1 MYPNQDYQFDGSSVT
16 EYPLPEAGSGY
27 KVVRSSER
35 KGKTHKV
42 TGPDGTVKFFGDSK
56 LGQHPKDP
64 ARKKAFYAR
73 HKKNLAGNPYFRAFA
88 RKTWEEGGE
97 LNDWEILDTAQDGRS
112 LTSSELASRFRP
124 EDAYQRSPIKF
135 ENIGNKSYGFGI
147 RPNNFN
153 ISGALDLQNKENPT
167 FRTALGYNKNGLN
180 INIAPSFSKDKKEAI
195 FTAGYNGRDWSGNL
209 MYQDPSKFNLGFGY
223 NKAGFSGNANYE
235 RQGKNNVFNTSIGY
249 EGEDVPIN
257 AGLDYTYDN
266 GHSASANLGFNAKNI
281 RGGFNYDYDQSEKA
295 NRFGLNLGTNFGKN
309 KKWAFDTSANFD
321 TDKNYKINTG
331 LKYNFKSGGMLPDLA
346 AMAFG
351 GNLILEKY
359 QDGGSNWE
367 ILPEAQV
374 GTKMGII
381 SDPRKDAYYTQ
392 PANSNQNIQQEI
404 LKQQTINNKG
414 SENNPIQKPEVEI
427 VAKKQ
432 LDPSKKAFWTV
443 YPDKTGSSAEL
454 ASALFLAPIAEWAH
468 TPSRVINYG
477 IGAYKNKDLTFNP
490 YQSEITKTLDLETDP
505 NNLWHSVR
513 NFAINN
519 AADFVAPMTP
529 KLGNWSKELVK
540 GSIKAGRPKLPEFQ
554 TVLRAEASGFNPSKV
569 SPSPSLNPVQQGY
582 TGQWL
587 QTASKKNPG
596 AFDEVAAY
604 LTGLET
610 KSGGKMQLLSDV
622 VPWSEAQKFTG
633 KNLPFN
639 AKTMSFG
646 AGEFGTLENAFKQG
660 VITKRELALL
670 QNYNSQAARIG
681 SSPNLNKAM
690 NETISKLRQNPK
702 TYNANE
708 MLNASLAS
716 RLRLAPTS
724 VGSPEL
730 LSKELE
736 AIKNQAMKGY
746 LYAPAVEAAKK
757 GITKKTVLEQVKP
770 EDKAQSG
777 GRINSEWEIMQEG
790 GNVWEIVS
798 DNEWEII

>member
-1 MYPNQDYQFDGSSVT
+1 MSNSSAGVFADRVPRKGTAAYKSINEYLKKLNLGRVKAGFNSQSDFSRPLWENAIKSGEAVGFYNNPRTVYGTMKSVFPYIGIGGAGALGATQAKNEPYKNGGKINSNWEIMQEGGKLSKDELYNKYAFQYSPFLEKNNSPKDGYGYDNMFHNILMEKEKLSEKDALELMRRFETSPLVEPNKIPDFLRAVEKTGYRYDDPYFSPYEREGILDYKRINPKTLTPKQPVGFIEEEFKNGGQIQDQKELKIKKSTIEGKGLFANKSFLPNEVIGTAHIDGQPTKKIGMFHNHSENPNTESIIIGNKRILKPLKKIKKGEEITVNYRNQPELEQPENFYFPESSVT

-42 TGPDGTVKFFGDSK
+42 IGPDGTVKFFGDSK

-153 ISGALDLQNKENPT
+153 ISGVLDLQNKENPT

-195 FTAGYNGRDWSGNL
+195 FTAGYDGRDWSGNL

-266 GHSASANLGFNAKNI
+266 GHYASANLGFNAKNI

-331 LKYNFKSGGMLPDLA
+331 LKYNFKSGGMLPDLNV
-346 AMAFG
+346 MAFG

-367 ILPEAQV
+367 ILP
-374 GTKMGII
+374 
-381 SDPRKDAYYTQ
+381 
-392 PANSNQNIQQEI
+392 
-404 LKQQTINNKG
+404 
-414 SENNPIQKPEVEI
+414 
-427 VAKKQ
+427 
-432 LDPSKKAFWTV
+432 
-443 YPDKTGSSAEL
+443 
-454 ASALFLAPIAEWAH
+454 
-468 TPSRVINYG
+468 
-477 IGAYKNKDLTFNP
+477 
-490 YQSEITKTLDLETDP
+490 
-505 NNLWHSVR
+505 
-513 NFAINN
+513 
-519 AADFVAPMTP
+519 
-529 KLGNWSKELVK
+529 
-540 GSIKAGRPKLPEFQ
+540 
-554 TVLRAEASGFNPSKV
+554 
-569 SPSPSLNPVQQGY
+569 
-582 TGQWL
+582 
-587 QTASKKNPG
+587 
-596 AFDEVAAY
+596 
-604 LTGLET
+604 
-610 KSGGKMQLLSDV
+610 
-622 VPWSEAQKFTG
+622 
-633 KNLPFN
+633 
-639 AKTMSFG
+639 
-646 AGEFGTLENAFKQG
+646 
-660 VITKRELALL
+660 
-670 QNYNSQAARIG
+670 
-681 SSPNLNKAM
+681 
-690 NETISKLRQNPK
+690 
-702 TYNANE
+702 
-708 MLNASLAS
+708 
-716 RLRLAPTS
+716 
-724 VGSPEL
+724 
-730 LSKELE
+730 
-736 AIKNQAMKGY
+736 
-746 LYAPAVEAAKK
+746 
-757 GITKKTVLEQVKP
+757 
-770 EDKAQSG
+770 
-777 GRINSEWEIMQEG
+777 
-790 GNVWEIVS
+790 